1 MLSQQSSLITN
12 YMPVASKPEAE
23 EGHFEK
29 MVEMSEEAPSESA
42 NRMEEENMNQSISW
56 VAEDVGE
63 EEEVVREDVEVVRE
77 EVEVVR
83 EEVFQEQMREEV
95 IRREE
100 RVAVTRPVSIA
111 LPLIEEA
118 TALNEVGQDSPTYT
132 YSLGQGEANVVQ
144 HSSLLLTP
152 GAEAPVLCV
161 TNPFFA
167 SQLPRV
173 VLQNETSTVATSKLA
188 TPIKHLTTPIRD
200 MTSPSGYMT
209 TPQQEDSKSGGIQS
223 DFVWSISRQMGQSA
237 GSQQMGVASQ
247 SKGGSS
253 VASTYT
259 VTLTKPLM
267 SSTVVRSKLPKTSSS
282 SKEETDHFSGIEE
295 QKKRVCVIISTFSF
309 LISNAPFL

>member
-63 EEEVVREDVEVVRE
+63 EEEVVREDVV
-77 EVEVVR
+77 
-83 EEVFQEQMREEV
+83 QEQMREEV

-282 SKEETDHFSGIEE
+282 KEETDHFSGIEE